1 MPSKLRLG
9 DVAYFSSEHPKNS
22 VKCLVS
28 GTGKWTTPVNS
39 KLESLEAEFCLPA
52 PTSISG
58 IDVGNFWSSSVQ
70 ILVGLADWPQSR
82 REILLK
88 EHTFMT
94 RFDCAGGI
102 NKQTMEFF
110 RAEHFQA
117 EVVER
122 KWDRVKLVCRQPFKY
137 NNDVFGLAMLV
148 LHGESEV
155 CGAGEPG
162 SLAGPAVS
170 SLKDFKRKTES
181 LTSSASPTA
190 LIPAVLQNLENRR
203 KFPDTEE
210 DSVKPSKSSTP
221 FNASALSRTAK
232 LVLQGQKKQPGP
244 GPVVQFEKRAAKFL
258 VDCQFEHK
266 NFAELELLTF
276 RTVKNLWMEKEKTE
290 LAPNEKVVLKALSS
304 QYLTKLVNRKGVKR
318 GNEENQKGNSLK
330 KRKVSDNLQKM
341 RKTVAIDS
349 VENINEKSR
358 NTQRNSV
365 ATMDLDSKNGSSDE
379 EIDNI
384 KVKNLKKRHSN
395 TPNKLKALGSSALH
409 EMTDKSLSFLTPETK
424 EVSTFDL
431 FLTPEKTKEVST
443 FDLTS
448 SPEVSPCKPCSPPP
462 ARARPTYNRS
472 HLLAVP
478 AALLDKHGILVQ
490 TYNYKKDK
498 QLPLKGGI
506 ELNTKVGNPVTFFK
520 VGPDVHLAYG
530 GRLFVPDI
538 QPEHLARVFKQFN
551 PERVLRNDYPVG
563 LEKLQQLS
571 QNGQQDNKQGHNLE
585 QKEIGN
591 ERKLEQE
598 DELFGDGATG
608 SSSKRSEEEE
618 DKGECP
624 LCCSWLPL
632 AQLAGHAAEC
642 EGPPAATQQT
652 AVCPVCQLEVETDLL
667 ERHANQCAASRFG
680 F

>member
-1 MPSKLRLG
+1 
-9 DVAYFSSEHPKNS
+9 
-22 VKCLVS
+22 
-28 GTGKWTTPVNS
+28 
-39 KLESLEAEFCLPA
+39 
-52 PTSISG
+52 
-58 IDVGNFWSSSVQ
+58 
-70 ILVGLADWPQSR
+70 
-82 REILLK
+82 
-88 EHTFMT
+88 
-94 RFDCAGGI
+94 
-102 NKQTMEFF
+102 MEFF
-110 RAEHFQA
+110 RADHFQA

-155 CGAGEPG
+155 GGAGEPG

-170 SLKDFKRKTES
+170 SLKEFKRKTES
-181 LTSSASPTA
+181 LTSSASPTPH
-190 LIPAVLQNLENRR
+190 IPAVLQNLENRR

-210 DSVKPSKSSTP
+210 DSVKPSKPSTS

-232 LVLQGQKKQPGP
+232 LVLQGQKNQPGP
-244 GPVVQFEKRAAKFL
+244 GPVVKFEKRAAKFL
-258 VDCQFEHK
+258 MDCQFEHK

-290 LAPNEKVVLKALSS
+290 LAPNEKAVLKALSS

-318 GNEENQKGNSLK
+318 VNEENQKGNSFK
-330 KRKVSDNLQKM
+330 KRKVSENLQIM

-379 EIDNI
+379 KIENI
-384 KVKNLKKRHSN
+384 KTKNLEKLRHTN
-395 TPNKLKALGSSALH
+395 APNKLKAPGSSALQK
-409 EMTDKSLSFLTPETK
+409 TTFKS
-424 EVSTFDL
+424 VSSR
-431 FLTPEKTKEVST
+431 TPEKTKEVST

-448 SPEVSPCKPCSPPP
+448 SPEVSPCKPWSPPP

-478 AALLDKHGILVQ
+478 AALLDNHGILVQ

-498 QLPLKGGI
+498 QLPLKGGT

-551 PERVLRNDYPVG
+551 QERVLHNDYPAG

-571 QNGQQDNKQGHNLE
+571 QNGEEGHKLE
-585 QKEIGN
+585 KEIGKDG
-591 ERKLEQE
+591 KLEQE

-608 SSSKRSEEEE
+608 SSTKRSEEEEE

-632 AQLAGHAAEC
+632 PQLAGHAAEC
-642 EGPPAATQQT
+642 EGPPAAGQQT
-652 AVCPVCQLEVETDLL
+652 AVCPICQLEVETDLL
-667 ERHANQCAASRFG
+667 EQHANQCAASRFG
-680 F
+680 I